1 MRPSRKQMIGGTAAL
16 ICLGVLVAGTSWVA
30 SPSNISVAVT
40 PSDTPMPTLSETPS
54 ATPAPSETP
63 PANTEQTAQGG
74 SQSAAAQPVQ
84 EPGIAALIA
93 QSSAARRTSQVL
105 VVVGSGVSAH
115 VVLVSEQSD
124 GTWASTV
131 EAWGHVGSGG
141 VGSASEYSSATP
153 AGVWPLTAAFGSA
166 GNPGAALPYRAITS
180 ASCYISD
187 VNDPQYNTWQE
198 RSSCPAPNEHM
209 ADYPTQYA
217 YGLVMGYNQSGTPG
231 AGSAFFVHVDNGAAT
246 AGCVSVPTWMMV
258 SLLQS
263 IRPGALIANV
273 TSEAALANI

>member
-1 MRPSRKQMIGGTAAL
+1 MHVSRKQMIGGAAA
-16 ICLGVLVAGTSWVA
+16 IVCLGVLVAGTSWVA
-30 SPSNISVAVT
+30 APPKVSVAAEST
-40 PSDTPMPTLSETPS
+40 PTPTPT
-54 ATPAPSETP
+54 PSETP
-63 PANTEQTAQGG
+63 TPTPSPSGTPEAVATE
-74 SQSAAAQPVQ
+74 SAEAAPVQQAQPAQ
-84 EPGIAALIA
+84 EAGIAALVA

-246 AGCVSVPTWMMV
+246 AGCVSVPAWMMV

-273 TSEAALANI
+273 TSESALANI

>member
-1 MRPSRKQMIGGTAAL
+1 MHVSRKQMIGGAAA
-16 ICLGVLVAGTSWVA
+16 IVCLGVLVAGTSWVA
-30 SPSNISVAVT
+30 APPKVSVAAESTPTPTPT
-40 PSDTPMPTLSETPS
+40 PSETPTPTPSPS
-54 ATPAPSETP
+54 ATPEAVATESAEAAPV
-63 PANTEQTAQGG
+63 QQ
-74 SQSAAAQPVQ
+74 AQPAQ
-84 EPGIAALIA
+84 EAGIAALVA

-166 GNPGAALPYRAITS
+166 GNPGSALPYRAITS

-217 YGLVMGYNQSGTPG
+217 YGLVMGYNQPGTPG

-246 AGCVSVPTWMMV
+246 AGCVSVPAWMMV

-273 TSEAALANI
+273 TSESALANI

>member
-1 MRPSRKQMIGGTAAL
+1 
-16 ICLGVLVAGTSWVA
+16 
-30 SPSNISVAVT
+30 
-40 PSDTPMPTLSETPS
+40 
-54 ATPAPSETP
+54 
-63 PANTEQTAQGG
+63 
-74 SQSAAAQPVQ
+74 
-84 EPGIAALIA
+84 
-93 QSSAARRTSQVL
+93 
-105 VVVGSGVSAH
+105 

-166 GNPGAALPYRAITS
+166 GNPGSALPYRAITS

-263 IRPGALIANV
+263 IRPGGIDCQRDERSSARQYLEGTKPTQVIGHAHKQPSSRDSTRMLNLIALNNQQHPERLRQCPRRWRESSV
-273 TSEAALANI
+273 AAH